1 MKSHIYTAA
10 SAILALSCLPAFA
23 CGPFY
28 YEPGEYCMYRVS
40 DKYLDGSGFNSTFN
54 YGSDENCILW
64 QNQTS
69 RAIPL
74 SDIYK
79 IVYKADVRWIECLR
93 HHLGDSW
100 SFSDGPNQFA
110 EWLWHDEEAA
120 DFLLLAKQ
128 CEAVREKMNDPW
140 YYPTKK
146 QPEKQSLSGI
156 IEEAKRHST
165 GRFADR
171 YVLQALRSMFSLR
184 RFDDCINYWNDRES
198 VMSDNIIRRLALRY
212 VAGAY
217 YNIGEVASAKKL
229 YAEAKDVESLLFC
242 AGKGNTDSWDA
253 LYEYM
258 PETPAL
264 RASVKRAMVDAEIYV
279 RNVGQN
285 QFRVV
290 DEDVVSN
297 LQEIRDFSLR
307 VATEG
312 RVGDPGLWYYN
323 AAFANHLLGR
333 NKEAAR
339 LATLAEKSAGSDD
352 IKESVRVLKIYLDA
366 LDPYNTSYENR
377 MLSHVQWL
385 ERKVVEH
392 IDEAREETALYGRY
406 YTKINYSYFYWNDM
420 LRKVVH
426 AGIVPTLEKAGRRA
440 AAIAYSNMA
449 DNLIFNLVNQIDTSW
464 CGHGMVT
471 LAEYRTGCCFN
482 GLDYS
487 NQTFRLLDRMP
498 VEDIIKYVGSLER
511 PKTTQE
517 RYLNSKGYDDVA
529 YFREIIGTRMIRQMR
544 YAEAEQWLSKVPASF
559 QNQLNTY
566 REGYFRFDPFVP
578 EKTLVRDISDYK
590 FKFAREMAS
599 LEETINNT
607 KDPERKALLMTR
619 FATGVKNSVGYCW
632 ALSFYGLSCSDTDT
646 GNGPTLFS
654 SAQDKGFARAYE
666 LYRQALALSKDKET
680 TAQINLLLGNH
691 KTIVEKYSTTRAA
704 ISVRGHCDTYWD
716 YHFEKK
722 ENYWQSN
729 L

>member
-1 MKSHIYTAA
+1 MKSHIFIAA
-10 SAILALSCLPAFA
+10 SAVLALSCLPAFA

-28 YEPGEYCMYRVS
+28 YEPGKYYMYRIS
-40 DKYLDGSGFNSTFN
+40 DKYPAGSGFNSTFN

-69 RAIPL
+69 RNIPL
-74 SDIYK
+74 NDIYK
-79 IVYKADVRWIECLR
+79 IVYKADIKWIECLR
-93 HHLGDSW
+93 YHLGNSYR
-100 SFSDGPNQFA
+100 SFSDDANKFA

-156 IEEAKRHST
+156 IDKAIKHPE

-171 YVLQALRSMFSLR
+171 YVLQALRAMFSLH
-184 RFDDCINYWNDRES
+184 RFDDCINYWNDRKS
-198 VMSDNIIRRLALRY
+198 VMSDNVIRRLALRY

-217 YNIGEVASAKKL
+217 YNIGEVERAKKL
-229 YAEAKDVESLLFC
+229 YGEAQDVESLLFC
-242 AGKGNTDSWDA
+242 AGKGKTDSWDA

-258 PETPAL
+258 PDAPAL
-264 RASVKRAMVDAEIYV
+264 RASVGKAMVDAESYV
-279 RNVGQN
+279 TNVGQN

-290 DEDVVSN
+290 NEGVVSN

-307 VATEG
+307 IAAEG
-312 RVGDPGLWYYN
+312 RVRDPGLWYYN

-339 LATLAEKSAGSDD
+339 FATLAGKSAGNDYV
-352 IKESVRVLKIYLDA
+352 KESARVLKIYLDA
-366 LDPYNTSYENR
+366 LGPYNTSYENR

-392 IDEAREETALYGRY
+392 IDEAREETALYGIY

-426 AGIVPTLEKAGRRA
+426 AGIVPTLEKAGRRT

-464 CGHGMVT
+464 TGHRMVT
-471 LAEYRTGCCFN
+471 LEEYRTGCFN
-482 GLDYS
+482 SLDYS
-487 NQTFRLLDRMP
+487 NQTFGLLDRMP
-498 VEDIIKYVGSLER
+498 VEDIVKYVESLER
-511 PKTTQE
+511 PRTDQE
-517 RYLNSKGYDDVA
+517 RYLNSKGYNNVA
-529 YFREIIGTRMIRQMR
+529 YFQEIIGTRMIRQMR
-544 YAEAEQWLSKVPASF
+544 YAEAERWLSKVPSSF

-566 REGYFRFDPFVP
+566 REGYFRIDPFVP
-578 EKTLVRDISDYK
+578 ERTLVRDIPDYK
-590 FKFAREMAS
+590 FKFAHEMAS
-599 LEETINNT
+599 LEKMINNT
-607 KDPERKALLMTR
+607 KDPGRKALLMTR
-619 FATGVKNSVGYCW
+619 FATGIKNSVGHCW

-666 LYRQALALSKDKET
+666 LYRQALSLSKDKET
-680 TAQINLLLGNH
+680 TAQINLILGNYR
-691 KTIVEKYSTTRAA
+691 TIVEKYNTTRTAA
-704 ISVRGHCDTYWD
+704 YIRGHCDTYCD

-722 ENYWQSN
+722 ENYR
-729 L
+729 